1 MRQPFCMSSSIS
13 TFSPTLPLHST
24 ALYFRA
30 FQNFVFF
37 SFFFSPSRLDSH
49 AMQADATDAKQ
60 QQKLSFIPFFPFR
73 YFKKIIFPRF
83 NVFRRLYRAPTA
95 FVFVSHTRKATSKER
110 KVGKSREERLKNE
123 FRVPHGISYGK
134 HHQPSSDSIPTSLLF
149 LFNRFDFSFAPK
161 D

>member
-37 SFFFSPSRLDSH
+37 SFFFFPSRLDSH

-95 FVFVSHTRKATSKER
+95 FVFVSHTRKATSKESLER
-110 KVGKSREERLKNE
+110 KDWKMNFASRME
-123 FRVPHGISYGK
+123 FLMGSIINPRQIPSQLPCCSYLIDLIF
-134 HHQPSSDSIPTSLLF
+134 P
-149 LFNRFDFSFAPK
+149 
-161 D
+161 